1 VRFAGRQIAGSRANG
16 WRQKRLLGLALAAAA
31 LAPAVQAEVCVKPA
45 QLDPYEGWNRR
56 VYAFNEAVDQAVLR
70 PVAQGYQAV
79 VPAYFRGLV
88 GNFFGNLG
96 DAWSVVHHG
105 LQGKPVAAVEMGA
118 RVLLNSSFGLGGLL
132 DIASEAGLDRRSED
146 TGQTLGRWGVKPGP
160 YLMLPL
166 LGPSTVRDAA
176 GLPLDMAWSNVVLP
190 SEGETAVGLRMLGL
204 VDTRASLLG
213 ATRMLDGMAL
223 DKYRFVRDAF
233 LARRLNLV
241 HDGDVPP
248 EADIPMC
255 DDDSAAP

>member
-1 VRFAGRQIAGSRANG
+1 MR
-16 WRQKRLLGLALAAAA
+16 LAAWRRITLLCLLLSGGAA
-31 LAPAVQAEVCVKPA
+31 APAVQAETCLKPA
-45 QLDPYEGWNRR
+45 QVDPYEGWNRR
-56 VYAFNEAVDQAVLR
+56 VYAFNEVVDRAVLR
-70 PVAQGYQAV
+70 PVAQGYQVV

-105 LQGKPVAAVEMGA
+105 LQGKPVAAVEMGT

-146 TGQTLGRWGVKPGP
+146 TGQTLGRWGAKPGP

-166 LGPSTVRDAA
+166 LGPSTVRDAV

-190 SEGETAVGLRMLGL
+190 SEGETALGLRMLGL

-241 HDGDVPP
+241 HDGEVPS

-255 DDDSAAP
+255 DDEGLPP